1 METIREVF
9 DKIAVSKWRGRHWIT
24 HCLLNL
30 NQYVCWISLYTRR
43 TLQSWFR
50 LRPHGM
56 QFNSPQMGQVAS
68 LSSPSKRK
76 GNSFERE
83 LVALAKGW
91 GLSAQRAWGSNGRAM
106 GEHEEVDC
114 KIEEYT
120 VQAKRRKSI
129 AKFLKC
135 EHTDIVAFREDRGD
149 TYALMPMEIFLT
161 LLKKLKG

>member
-1 METIREVF
+1 MT
-9 DKIAVSKWRGRHWIT
+9 
-24 HCLLNL
+24 
-30 NQYVCWISLYTRR
+30 
-43 TLQSWFR
+43 
-50 LRPHGM
+50 
-56 QFNSPQMGQVAS
+56 
-68 LSSPSKRK
+68 SPSKIK
-76 GNSFERE
+76 GNRFENE
-83 LVALAKGW
+83 IVALAEGY
-91 GLSAQRAWGSNGRAM
+91 GLKAQRAWGSNGRAM

-149 TYALMPMEIFLT
+149 TYALMPMEVFLT

>member
-1 METIREVF
+1 MT
-9 DKIAVSKWRGRHWIT
+9 
-24 HCLLNL
+24 
-30 NQYVCWISLYTRR
+30 
-43 TLQSWFR
+43 
-50 LRPHGM
+50 
-56 QFNSPQMGQVAS
+56 
-68 LSSPSKRK
+68 SPSKQK
-76 GNSFERE
+76 GNRFENE
-83 LVALAKGW
+83 IVALAEAY
-91 GLSAQRAWGSNGRAM
+91 GLRAWGSNGRAM

>member
-1 METIREVF
+1 MT
-9 DKIAVSKWRGRHWIT
+9 
-24 HCLLNL
+24 
-30 NQYVCWISLYTRR
+30 
-43 TLQSWFR
+43 
-50 LRPHGM
+50 
-56 QFNSPQMGQVAS
+56 
-68 LSSPSKRK
+68 SPSKQK
-76 GNSFERE
+76 GNRFENE
-83 LVALAKGW
+83 IVALAETY
-91 GLSAQRAWGSNGRAM
+91 GLKAQRAWGSNGRAM

-149 TYALMPMEIFLT
+149 TYALMPMEVFLT

>member
-1 METIREVF
+1 MT
-9 DKIAVSKWRGRHWIT
+9 
-24 HCLLNL
+24 
-30 NQYVCWISLYTRR
+30 
-43 TLQSWFR
+43 
-50 LRPHGM
+50 
-56 QFNSPQMGQVAS
+56 
-68 LSSPSKRK
+68 SPSKQK
-76 GNSFERE
+76 GNRFENE
-83 LVALAKGW
+83 IVALAEAY
-91 GLSAQRAWGSNGRAM
+91 GLKAQRAWGSNGRAM

-135 EHTDIVAFREDRGD
+135 EHTDIVAFREDRGA